1 MSAAVAAVISKACLV
16 FFMIVSNKIVDCRAL
31 KTILALVKFRVIEIS
46 YRMKLTTSEGTDAI
60 ILRVVHCPRSMAAW

>member
-1 MSAAVAAVISKACLV
+1 MAAVISKACLV
-16 FFMIVSNKIVDCRAL
+16 FFMIVSNKIVDWRAL

-46 YRMKLTTSEGTDAI
+46 YRMKLTTSEGIDAI